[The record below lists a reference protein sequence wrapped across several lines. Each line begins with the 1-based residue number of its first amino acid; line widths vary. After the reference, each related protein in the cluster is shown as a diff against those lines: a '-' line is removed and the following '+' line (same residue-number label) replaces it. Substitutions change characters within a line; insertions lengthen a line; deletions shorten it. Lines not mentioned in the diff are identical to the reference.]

1 MSRTEND
8 ETTTATD
15 AAVHILPVGRLPEV
29 APGADL
35 DAMLGDAI
43 AASAGGL
50 AEGDIVVVT
59 HKVVSK
65 AEGRLVHLPTV
76 TPSPFARRWAEE
88 WGKDARQVEVV
99 LSQAKK
105 IVRMHRGLII
115 AETEHGFTCANAGV
129 DASNAGEEMV
139 VLLPADPDGTA
150 ERLRASLTRRF
161 FPDADDGARPIAV
174 IITDSFGRAWRN
186 GIVNIAIGVA
196 GINPFVDYRGEYD
209 PAGYE
214 LRATVLA
221 IADELAGAAEL
232 VMHKIHRRPVA
243 IIRGYER
250 QGVQPGGTGRDL
262 VMPEERN
269 LFP

>member
-1 MSRTEND
+1 MS
-8 ETTTATD
+8 TTTHDAGMD
-15 AAVHILPVGRLPEV
+15 AAVHIIPVGDLPE
-29 APGADL
+29 
-35 DAMLGDAI
+35 I
-43 AASAGGL
+43 AAGDDIDTMLAEAISASTGGL
-50 AEGDIVVVT
+50 EEGDIVVVT

-65 AEGRLVHLPTV
+65 AEGRLVQLATV
-76 TPSPFARRWAEE
+76 EPSPFARQWAEQ

-99 LSQAKK
+99 LSEATK

-115 AETEHGFTCANAGV
+115 AETAHGFVCANAGV
-129 DASNAGEEMV
+129 DASNAGEDAV
-139 VLLPADPDGTA
+139 VLLPKDPDGTA

-161 FPDADDGARPIAV
+161 FPEAGEDERPIAL

-186 GIVNIAIGVA
+186 GIVNIAIGVS
-196 GINPFVDYRGEYD
+196 GINPFVDYRGEHD

-214 LRATVLA
+214 LRATILA
-221 IADELAGAAEL
+221 VADELAGAAEL

-243 IIRGYER
+243 VIRGYER

>member
-1 MSRTEND
+1 MSSIENEKRTG
-8 ETTTATD
+8 TMD
-15 AAVHILPVGRLPEV
+15 AAVHILPVSGMPEIS
-29 APGADL
+29 PGDDL
-35 DAMLGDAI
+35 DAMLGDALD
-43 AASAGGL
+43 ASTGGL
-50 AEGDIVVVT
+50 EAGDVVVVT

-65 AEGRLVHLPTV
+65 AEGQLVDLATV
-76 TPSPFARRWAEE
+76 TPSDFARRWAEA

-99 LSQAKK
+99 LSQATK

-129 DASNAGEEMV
+129 DASNAGEDTV
-139 VLLPADPDGTA
+139 VLLPKDPDATA
-150 ERLRASLTRRF
+150 ERLRAAFTRRF
-161 FPDADDGARPIAV
+161 FPNAAPDEQPIAV

-214 LRATVLA
+214 LRATILA
-221 IADELAGAAEL
+221 VADELAGAAEL

-243 IIRGYER
+243 VIRGYER
-250 QGVQPGGTGRDL
+250 QGDPTAGSGRDL
-262 VMPEERN
+262 VMPPERN

>member
-1 MSRTEND
+1 MTSNRHE
-8 ETTTATD
+8 TATD
-15 AAVHILPVGRLPEV
+15 AAVHILPVAGLPEV
-29 APGADL
+29 EPGDDL
-35 DAMLGDAI
+35 ETMIADAI
-43 AASAGGL
+43 IASTGGL
-50 AEGDIVVVT
+50 REGDIVVVT

-65 AEGRLVHLPTV
+65 AEGQVRDLGSV
-76 TPSPFARRWAEE
+76 TPSPFARSWAEQ
-88 WGKDARQVEVV
+88 WGKDPRQVEVV
-99 LSQAKK
+99 LSESKK

-115 AETEHGFTCANAGV
+115 AETRHGFICANAGV
-129 DASNAGEEMV
+129 DASNAGDDAV
-139 VLLPADPDGTA
+139 VLLPRDPDGTA
-150 ERLRASLTRRF
+150 ASLREALTRRF
-161 FPDADDGARPIAV
+161 FPDAAPDDRPIAV

-186 GIVNIAIGVA
+186 GIVNVAIGVS

-221 IADELAGAAEL
+221 VADEIAAAAEL

-243 IIRGYER
+243 VIRGYER
-250 QGVQPGGTGRDL
+250 QGVQGDGAGADL

>member
-1 MSRTEND
+1 MSSIEN
-8 ETTTATD
+8 TTTSQAMD
-15 AAVHILPVGRLPEV
+15 AAVHILPVGGLPEITS
-29 APGADL
+29 GADL
-35 DAMLGDAI
+35 ETMLGDAI
-43 AASAGGL
+43 EASTGGL
-50 AEGDIVVVT
+50 EHGDVVVVT

-65 AEGRLVHLPTV
+65 AEGQLVDLATV
-76 TPSPFARRWAEE
+76 TPSDFAQRWSDA

-115 AETEHGFTCANAGV
+115 AETTHGFICANAGV
-129 DASNAGEEMV
+129 DASNAGEDTV
-139 VLLPADPDGTA
+139 VLLPKDPDATA
-150 ERLRASLTRRF
+150 ERLRTALTRRF
-161 FPDADDGARPIAV
+161 FPDAVPDTHPIAV

-186 GIVNIAIGVA
+186 GIVNIAIGVS

-221 IADELAGAAEL
+221 VADELAGAAEL

-243 IIRGYER
+243 VIRGYER
-250 QGVQPGGTGRDL
+250 QGSQTSGTGKDL
-262 VMPEERN
+262 VMPPERN